1 MSGTNEIAILGFFY
15 QVFADMEELGVKP
28 NTAIVNMVGK
38 VFLKLGMDDKYE
50 KLMKKYPP
58 PQWEFRYI
66 KGRRVK
72 VKAKQLNELSEGE
85 GGLSSDEDKIESKS
99 DMLSDEEANQ
109 DGEDSSEEEEKLVGM
124 NQRQIETS
132 REPCL
137 DH

>member
-1 MSGTNEIAILGFFY
+1 
-15 QVFADMEELGVKP
+15 MEELGVKP
-28 NTAIVNMVGK
+28 NIAIVNMVGK

-99 DMLSDEEANQ
+99 ELLSGEEANQ
-109 DGEDSSEEEEKLVGM
+109 DGEDSS
-124 NQRQIETS
+124 
-132 REPCL
+132 
-137 DH
+137 